1 MRDRLLKKAT
11 VIVLESTISHY
22 KILKKIGQ
30 GGMGEVYLAE
40 DSRLQRK
47 VAVKILPAA
56 AASSPESLARFER
69 EAKTAAAL
77 NHPNVATIYDVGSET
92 RPDGSHIDY
101 IVEEYL
107 EGQNLQDLIWSGRLS
122 RQKALSFATEI
133 GEGLAAINAA
143 GIVHRDLKPGNIF
156 ITSAGHLKILDF
168 GLAKLIQ
175 PPRTEPVGE
184 NSPTL
189 TFSLTGMVAG
199 QLIGTPGYM
208 APEQFGDS
216 EVDQRADIFAFGT
229 VLYEMLSG
237 RHPFESKRSQ
247 SMPSPGKS
255 IHQSIHS
262 TIHRILNEQPLPL
275 DQLEPGLPLRLQWI
289 VEKCLQKDPA
299 ARYQH
304 SSDLLVDLRAA
315 SASSLESGPA
325 PKTAAEGKIGRK
337 RLAII
342 IAVVFFCGLAVSWL
356 LKSMSPQKA
365 QLPPLLEFDFS
376 YKGQIRPWDGPA
388 ISPDG
393 TMVVYR
399 DSGTLWIR
407 DLHALAPRKL
417 EGTEGAGAPFWS
429 PRSDYIAYFTRS
441 QLYKISKAGDGI
453 SALCRLPND
462 LWGGGYWTS
471 SGTIMFGQ
479 GPGGIYEV
487 DEQGGEPRQI
497 LKPEKGENWLY
508 WPSLLPGSKKLMYV
522 ILKEDNSSE
531 IVVQTGGQR
540 TSVLKRPEFITWA
553 VYSRTGH
560 ILYQLGSSTQRG
572 IASFSIWALPFDA
585 ASLKK
590 TGEPFQAIADGMSPT
605 VSSAGTLVYRTRPQ
619 KENRLVWVDRQ
630 GKVLGAIG
638 QPQAVIRNPSISPD
652 GQRVAADGADANS
665 GFDVWIHDPRG
676 TKERITSEFADRRH
690 PVWSPSGDRIA
701 FDSGGSIYIQPL
713 DQSSEARKIL
723 PLGAVE
729 EIFLNWSHS
738 GEFLLYDFLSPN
750 HSNRDIWYLHLP
762 LAENGIPLVQIPADQ
777 TLPQISP
784 NEHYVLYQ
792 STESGGYLPDI
803 FAVSFPDGKRKTK
816 ISISGGTHPRWSPNG
831 NEIFYVDPDD
841 DLVAVSVTGDL
852 QLGQPHHLF
861 TSAEA
866 GSDLSLDALSYVYD
880 VGPKA
885 ERFVVVQMPTG
896 GKIVVVQ
903 NWPEGLRA
911 SK

>member
-1 MRDRLLKKAT
+1 
-11 VIVLESTISHY
+11 VLESTISHY
-22 KILKKIGQ
+22 KILKKLGQ

-40 DSRLQRK
+40 DTRLQRK
-47 VAVKILPAA
+47 VAVKVLPTA
-56 AASSPESLARFER
+56 AASSQESLARFER
-69 EAKTAAAL
+69 EAQTAAAL
-77 NHPNVATIYDVGSET
+77 NHPNIATIYDVGSET
-92 RPDGSHIDY
+92 RPDGSHIYY

-107 EGQNLQDLIWSGRLS
+107 EGQTLQELLRSGRLS
-122 RQKALSFATEI
+122 RQKALSMAIEI

-168 GLAKLIQ
+168 GLAKLMR
-175 PPRTEPVGE
+175 PPRNGPVGE

-199 QLIGTPGYM
+199 QAIGTPGYM
-208 APEQFGDS
+208 APEQFGES

-237 RHPFESKRSQ
+237 HHPFQGKRSR
-247 SMPSPGKS
+247 STSSPRKS
-255 IHQSIHS
+255 IHKSIHS
-262 TIHRILNEQPLPL
+262 TIHRILNEPPLPL

-299 ARYQH
+299 ERYQH

-315 SASSLESGPA
+315 SATSAESGPVR
-325 PKTAAEGKIGRK
+325 KTTVEARMGRK
-337 RLAII
+337 QLALI
-342 IAVVFFCGLAVSWL
+342 IALAFFCGIVVSWL
-356 LKSMSPQKA
+356 MLKSMSQQKV

-399 DSGTLWIR
+399 DSGSLWIR

-417 EGTEGAGAPFWS
+417 EGTEGAGQPFWS
-429 PRSDYIAYFTRS
+429 PKSDYIAYFTQS
-441 QLYKISKAGDGI
+441 QLYKISKAGDSI
-453 SALCRLPND
+453 SALCRLPSD

-479 GPGGIYEV
+479 GPSGIYEV

-508 WPSLLPGSKKLMYV
+508 WPSLLPDSKKLMYV
-522 ILKEDNSSE
+522 SLKQDDSSE
-531 IVVQTGGQR
+531 IVIQTGGQR
-540 TSVLKRPEFITWA
+540 TSVIKRAEFITWA
-553 VYSRTGH
+553 AYSRTGH
-560 ILYQLGSSTQRG
+560 IVYQMGSSTQRG

-585 ASLKK
+585 ARLAR
-590 TGEPFQAIADGMSPT
+590 TGEPFQAVSDGMAPT
-605 VSSAGTLVYRTRPQ
+605 VSLAATLVYRTRPQ

-630 GKVLGAIG
+630 GRVLGAIG

-652 GQRVAADGADANS
+652 GQRVAADGADANG

-676 TKERITSEFADRRH
+676 TKERITPEFADRRH

-701 FDSGGSIYIQPL
+701 FDSGGSIFVQQL
-713 DQSSEARKIL
+713 DQSAEARKIL

-729 EIFLNWSHS
+729 EIFLNWSHN

-750 HSNRDIWYLHLP
+750 RSNRDIWYLRLP
-762 LAENGIPLVQIPADQ
+762 VAGKGIPLVQTPADE

-784 NEHYVLYQ
+784 NGRYVLYQ

-816 ISISGGTHPRWSPNG
+816 ISISGGTHPRWSPTG
-831 NEIFYVDPDD
+831 NEIFYVDHDD
-841 DLVAVSVTGDL
+841 SLVAVSVTGDL
-852 QLGQPHHLF
+852 QLGQPRRLF

-866 GSDLSLDALSYVYD
+866 GTDLSLDALSYVYD

-896 GKIVVVQ
+896 GKIAVVQ
-903 NWPEGLRA
+903 NWPAGFPA

>member
-1 MRDRLLKKAT
+1 M
-11 VIVLESTISHY
+11 LESTISHY
-22 KILKKIGQ
+22 KILEKIGQ

-40 DSRLQRK
+40 DARLQRK

-69 EAKTAAAL
+69 EAQTAAAL
-77 NHPNVATIYDVGSET
+77 NHPNIAIIYDVGSET
-92 RPDGSHIDY
+92 RPDGSQINY

-107 EGQNLQDLIWSGRLS
+107 EGQTLQELLKRGRLS
-122 RQKALSFATEI
+122 RQKALSMAIEI

-143 GIVHRDLKPGNIF
+143 GIVHRDLKPANIF

-199 QLIGTPGYM
+199 QVIGTPGYM

-216 EVDQRADIFAFGT
+216 EVDQRVDIFAFGT

-237 RHPFESKRSQ
+237 HHPFQGKKSQ
-247 SMPSPGKS
+247 SIHTSQGKS
-255 IHQSIHS
+255 IHKSIHS
-262 TIHRILNEQPLPL
+262 TIHRILNEPPLPI
-275 DQLEPGLPLRLQWI
+275 DELEPTLPLRLQWI

-315 SASSLESGPA
+315 SASSLESVPI
-325 PKTAAEGKIGRK
+325 PKTAAEGGIGWK

-342 IAVVFFCGLAVSWL
+342 IAVVFVCGMAVSWL
-356 LKSMSPQKA
+356 LKSMSPPKA

-376 YKGQIRPWDGPA
+376 YKGQIRQWDGPA

-399 DSGTLWIR
+399 DSGALWIR

-417 EGTEGAGAPFWS
+417 EGTEGAGQPFWS
-429 PRSDYIAYFTRS
+429 PKSDYIAYFTQS

-453 SALCRLPND
+453 SALCRLPYD
-462 LWGGGYWTS
+462 LWGGGYWTPN
-471 SGTIMFGQ
+471 GTIMFGQ

-508 WPSLLPGSKKLMYV
+508 WPSLLPDSKKLMYV
-522 ILKEDNSSE
+522 SLKQDNSSE

-540 TSVLKRPEFITWA
+540 TSVIKRPEFITWA

-560 ILYQLGSSTQRG
+560 ILYQMGSSTQRG

-585 ASLKK
+585 AKLRR
-590 TGEPFQAIADGMSPT
+590 TAEPFQAISDGMAPT

-652 GQRVAADGADANS
+652 GQRVAADGADANG

-676 TKERITSEFADRRH
+676 TKDRITAEFADRRH

-701 FDSGGSIYIQPL
+701 FDSGGSIYVQPL
-713 DQSSEARKIL
+713 DQSTEAKKIL

-738 GEFLLYDFLSPN
+738 GQILLYDFLSSN
-750 HSNRDIWYLHLP
+750 RSNRDIWYLHLP
-762 LAENGIPLVQIPADQ
+762 VAKSGIPLVQTPADE

-784 NEHYVLYQ
+784 NERFVLYQ

-816 ISISGGTHPRWSPNG
+816 ISISGGTHPRWSAAG

-852 QLGQPHHLF
+852 QLGQPRRLF

-896 GKIVVVQ
+896 GRIAVVQ
-903 NWPEGLRA
+903 NWPEGFRA
-911 SK
+911 PK

>member
-1 MRDRLLKKAT
+1 M
-11 VIVLESTISHY
+11 LELTTSHY

-40 DSRLQRK
+40 DTRLQRK
-47 VAVKILPAA
+47 VAIKVLPPA
-56 AASSPESLARFER
+56 AASSAESLARFER
-69 EAKTAAAL
+69 EAQTAAAL
-77 NHPNVATIYDVGSET
+77 NHPNIATIYDVGSET
-92 RPDGSHIDY
+92 TADGSHINY
-101 IVEEYL
+101 IVQEYL
-107 EGQNLQDLIWSGRLS
+107 EGQTLQELLRHGRLS
-122 RQKALSFATEI
+122 RQKALSLAIEI

-175 PPRTEPVGE
+175 PPLKTVGD
-184 NSPTL
+184 SPTSI
-189 TFSLTGMVAG
+189 FSLTGMIAG
-199 QLIGTPGYM
+199 QAIGTPGYM
-208 APEQFGDS
+208 APEQFGDA
-216 EVDQRADIFAFGT
+216 EVDQRADIFALGT
-229 VLYEMLSG
+229 VLYEMFSG
-237 RHPFESKRSQ
+237 HHPFR
-247 SMPSPGKS
+247 GKS
-255 IHQSIHS
+255 SSGSDRKSVHS
-262 TIHRILNEQPLPL
+262 TIHRILNEPPPPI

-289 VEKCLQKDPA
+289 VEKCLRKDPA

-315 SASSLESGPA
+315 SASSLEAGPKA
-325 PKTAAEGKIGRK
+325 KPGRIGARQLAA
-337 RLAII
+337 L
-342 IAVVFFCGLAVSWL
+342 IAVVFVCGMAASWL
-356 LKSMSPQKA
+356 LRSASRHKP

-376 YKGQIRPWDGPA
+376 YKGQLRPWDGPA

-393 TMVVYR
+393 TMIVYR
-399 DSGTLWIR
+399 DSGSLWIR
-407 DLHALAPRKL
+407 DLHALSPRKL
-417 EGTEGAGAPFWS
+417 EGTEGAGQPFWS
-429 PRSDYIAYFTRS
+429 PKSDYIGYFTQS
-441 QLYKISKAGDGI
+441 QLYKISSAGDTI
-453 SALCRLPND
+453 TALCRLPYD

-471 SGTIMFGQ
+471 TGAIMFGQ

-497 LKPEKGENWLY
+497 RKPEKGENWLY
-508 WPSLLPGSKKLMYV
+508 WPSLLPDSKKLMYV
-522 ILKEDNSSE
+522 SLKQDNSSE
-531 IVVQTGGQR
+531 IVVETGGRR
-540 TSVLKRPEFITWA
+540 TSVIKSAEFITWA

-560 ILYQLGSSTQRG
+560 ILYQMGSSTQRG

-585 ASLKK
+585 VKLRRTA
-590 TGEPFQAIADGMSPT
+590 EPFQAISDGMAPT

-638 QPQAVIRNPSISPD
+638 QAQAVIRNPSISPD
-652 GQRVAADGADANS
+652 GQRVAADGADANG
-665 GFDVWIHDPRG
+665 GFDVWIHDLRG
-676 TKERITSEFADRRH
+676 TKDRITSEFADRRR

-701 FDSGGSIYIQPL
+701 YDSGGSIYVQPL
-713 DQSSEARKIL
+713 DQSTEARKIL

-738 GEFLLYDFLSPN
+738 GRYLLYDFLSPN
-750 HSNRDIWYLHLP
+750 GTNRDIWYLPLP
-762 LAENGIPLVQIPADQ
+762 LGKKGIPLVQTLADE

-784 NEHYVLYQ
+784 NEHFVLYQ

-816 ISISGGTHPRWSPNG
+816 ISISGGTHPRWSPTG
-831 NEIFYVDPDD
+831 NELFYVDPDD
-841 DLVAVSVTGDL
+841 SLMAVSVTGDL
-852 QLGQPHHLF
+852 HLGQAHRLF

-896 GKIVVVQ
+896 GKITVVQ
-903 NWPEGLRA
+903 NWPEGFRA
-911 SK
+911 PR

>member
-1 MRDRLLKKAT
+1 VRDRLLKKAT

>member
-1 MRDRLLKKAT
+1 
-11 VIVLESTISHY
+11 VLESTISHY

-40 DSRLQRK
+40 DTRLQRK

-56 AASSPESLARFER
+56 ATSSPESLARFER

-77 NHPNVATIYDVGSET
+77 NHPNVVTIFDVGSET
-92 RPDGSHIDY
+92 RPDGSPIYY

-107 EGQNLQDLIWSGRLS
+107 EGQTLQELLWRGRLP
-122 RQKALSFATEI
+122 RQKALSMAIEI

-156 ITSAGHLKILDF
+156 ITSASHLKILDF

-175 PPRTEPVGE
+175 PARTVPVGE

-199 QLIGTPGYM
+199 QVIGTPGYM

-216 EVDQRADIFAFGT
+216 EVDQRADIFAFGV
-229 VLYEMLSG
+229 VLYEILSG
-237 RHPFESKRSQ
+237 HHPFQGKKSQ
-247 SMPSPGKS
+247 SIHSQGKSTPKSTPKNTPKS
-255 IHQSIHS
+255 IHKSIHS
-262 TIHRILNEQPLPL
+262 TIHRILNEPPLPL
-275 DQLEPGLPLRLQWI
+275 GQLEPGLPLRLQWT
-289 VEKCLQKDPA
+289 VEKCLEKDPA

-315 SASSLESGPA
+315 AESSVESGLA
-325 PKTAAEGKIGRK
+325 PKTGGEGKIGGK

-342 IAVVFFCGLAVSWL
+342 VAVAFFCGIAVSWL
-356 LKSMSPQKA
+356 LKPMNQQKA

-417 EGTEGAGAPFWS
+417 EGTEGAGQPFWS
-429 PRSDYIAYFTRS
+429 PKSDYIAYFTQS
-441 QLYKISKAGDGI
+441 QLYKISKAGDSI
-453 SALCRLPND
+453 SALCRLPFD
-462 LWGGGYWTS
+462 LWGGGYWAP

-487 DEQGGEPRQI
+487 DEQSGEPRQI
-497 LKPEKGENWLY
+497 VKPEKGENWLY
-508 WPSLLPGSKKLMYV
+508 WPSLLPDGKNLMYV
-522 ILKEDNSSE
+522 SLKQDNSSE

-540 TSVLKRPEFITWA
+540 TSVIKRAEFITWA

-560 ILYQLGSSTQRG
+560 ILYQMGSSTQRG

-585 ASLKK
+585 AKLRR
-590 TGEPFQAIADGMSPT
+590 TGEPFQAISDGMAPT

-630 GKVLGAIG
+630 GKVLEAIG

-652 GQRVAADGADANS
+652 GQRVAADGADANG

-676 TKERITSEFADRRH
+676 TKDRITSEFADRRH

-701 FDSGGSIYIQPL
+701 FDSGGSIYVQPL
-713 DQSSEARKIL
+713 DQSTEARKIL

-738 GEFLLYDFLSPN
+738 GQFLLYDFLSPN
-750 HSNRDIWYLHLP
+750 RSNRDIWYLHLP
-762 LAENGIPLVQIPADQ
+762 LAGNGMPLVQTPADE

-784 NEHYVLYQ
+784 NEHFVLYQ

-816 ISISGGTHPRWSPNG
+816 ISISGGTHPRWSPTG

-852 QLGQPHHLF
+852 QLGQPRRLF

-885 ERFVVVQMPTG
+885 ERFAVVQMPTG
-896 GKIVVVQ
+896 GRIAVVQ
-903 NWPEGLRA
+903 NWPEGFRA
-911 SK
+911 PK

>member
-1 MRDRLLKKAT
+1 
-11 VIVLESTISHY
+11 VLESTISHY

-30 GGMGEVYLAE
+30 GGMGEVYLA
-40 DSRLQRK
+40 DDTRLHRK
-47 VAVKILPAA
+47 VAVKVLPAA
-56 AASSPESLARFER
+56 AASSAESLARFER
-69 EAKTAAAL
+69 EAQTAAAL

-107 EGQNLQDLIWSGRLS
+107 EGQTLQELLQRGRLP
-122 RQKALSFATEI
+122 RQKALSMAIEI

-156 ITSAGHLKILDF
+156 ITSSGHLKILDF

-175 PPRTEPVGE
+175 PPRTEPAGE

-199 QLIGTPGYM
+199 QVIGTPGYM
-208 APEQFGDS
+208 APEQFGES
-216 EVDQRADIFAFGT
+216 EVDQRADIFAFGV

-237 RHPFESKRSQ
+237 NHPFQGKRSQ

-255 IHQSIHS
+255 IHS
-262 TIHRILNEQPLPL
+262 TIHRILNEPPPPL
-275 DQLEPGLPLRLQWI
+275 DQVEPGLPLRLQWT

-315 SASSLESGPA
+315 AANSGEAGPT
-325 PKTAAEGKIGRK
+325 PKTAPEGKIGRT

-342 IAVVFFCGLAVSWL
+342 IAVAFFCGIAVSWL
-356 LKSMSPQKA
+356 FKSMSQPKA

-417 EGTEGAGAPFWS
+417 EGTEGAGQPFWS
-429 PRSDYIAYFTRS
+429 PRSDYIAYFTQS
-441 QLYKISKAGDGI
+441 QLYKISKAGDSI
-453 SALCRLPND
+453 SALCRLPYD
-462 LWGGGYWTS
+462 LWGGGYWTP

-497 LKPEKGENWLY
+497 VKPEKGENWLY
-508 WPSLLPGSKKLMYV
+508 WPSLLPDSKKLMYV
-522 ILKEDNSSE
+522 SLKQDNSSE
-531 IVVQTGGQR
+531 IVIQTGVQR
-540 TSVLKRPEFITWA
+540 TSVIKRAEFITWTT
-553 VYSRTGH
+553 YSRTGH
-560 ILYQLGSSTQRG
+560 ILYQMGSSTQRG

-585 ASLKK
+585 SKQAP
-590 TGEPFQAIADGMSPT
+590 TGEPFLAVSDGMAPT
-605 VSSAGTLVYRTRPQ
+605 VSAAGTLVYRTRPQ

-652 GQRVAADGADANS
+652 GQRVAADGADPHG

-701 FDSGGSIYIQPL
+701 FDSGGSIYVQPV
-713 DQSSEARKIL
+713 DQSTEARKIL

-738 GEFLLYDFLSPN
+738 GQILLYDFLAPN
-750 HSNRDIWYLHLP
+750 RSNRDIWYLHLP
-762 LAENGIPLVQIPADQ
+762 VAKSGIPLVQTPADEM
-777 TLPQISP
+777 LPQISP
-784 NEHYVLYQ
+784 DEHYVLYQ

-816 ISISGGTHPRWSPNG
+816 ISISGGTHPRWSPTG

-841 DLVAVSVTGDL
+841 SLVAVSVTGDL
-852 QLGQPHHLF
+852 KLGQPRRLF
-861 TSAEA
+861 TSEEV
-866 GSDLSLDALSYVYD
+866 GSDLSLDTLSYVYD

-896 GKIVVVQ
+896 GRIAVVQ
-903 NWPEGLRA
+903 NWPEGFRA
-911 SK
+911 TK

>member
-1 MRDRLLKKAT
+1 
-11 VIVLESTISHY
+11 VLESTISHY

-92 RPDGSHIDY
+92 RPDGSHINF

-107 EGQNLQDLIWSGRLS
+107 EGQTLQDLIWSGRLS

-175 PPRTEPVGE
+175 PERTEPVEE

-189 TFSLTGMVAG
+189 TLSPTSLVAG
-199 QLIGTPGYM
+199 QVVGTPGYM

-315 SASSLESGPA
+315 SASSAESGPVL
-325 PKTAAEGKIGRK
+325 KKAAEGIGRT

-342 IAVVFFCGLAVSWL
+342 VAVAFFCGIAVSWL
-356 LKSMSPQKA
+356 LKSMNQQKA
-365 QLPPLLEFDFS
+365 QLSQLLEFDFS

-417 EGTEGAGAPFWS
+417 EGTEGAGTPFWS

-462 LWGGGYWTS
+462 LWGGGYWTPN
-471 SGTIMFGQ
+471 GTIMFGQ

-497 LKPEKGENWLY
+497 LKPGKGENWLY
-508 WPSLLPGSKKLMYV
+508 WPSLLPDSKKLMYV
-522 ILKEDNSSE
+522 SLKQDNSSE

-540 TSVLKRPEFITWA
+540 ISVLKRAEFITWTS
-553 VYSRTGH
+553 YSRTGH

-638 QPQAVIRNPSISPD
+638 QPQAVIRNPSVSPD

-713 DQSSEARKIL
+713 DQSTEARKIL

-750 HSNRDIWYLHLP
+750 RSNRDIWYLHLP
-762 LAENGIPLVQIPADQ
+762 LAGNGIPLVQIPADQ

-816 ISISGGTHPRWSPNG
+816 ISISGGTHPRWSPTG

-852 QLGQPHHLF
+852 QLGQPRRLF

-880 VGPKA
+880 VGAKA
-885 ERFVVVQMPTG
+885 ERFAVVQMPTG
-896 GKIVVVQ
+896 GKIAVVQ
-903 NWPEGLRA
+903 NWPEGFRA
-911 SK
+911 PK

>member
-1 MRDRLLKKAT
+1 
-11 VIVLESTISHY
+11 VVESTISHY

-40 DSRLQRK
+40 DTRLQRK
-47 VAVKILPAA
+47 VAIKVLPAV
-56 AASSPESLARFER
+56 AASIPEGLARFER
-69 EAKTAAAL
+69 EAQTAAAL
-77 NHPNVATIYDVGSET
+77 NHPNIATIYDVGSEA
-92 RPDGSHIDY
+92 RPDGSHIY
-101 IVEEYL
+101 FIVEEYL
-107 EGQNLQDLIWSGRLS
+107 EGQTLQEFLKHGRLS
-122 RQKALSFATEI
+122 LQKALSFAIEI

-156 ITSAGHLKILDF
+156 ITLSGHLKILDF

-175 PPRTEPVGE
+175 PAPTEPVGG

-199 QLIGTPGYM
+199 PAVGTPGYM
-208 APEQFGDS
+208 APEQFDGL
-216 EVDQRADIFAFGT
+216 EADQRADIFAFGM

-237 RHPFESKRSQ
+237 HHPFE
-247 SMPSPGKS
+247 GK
-255 IHQSIHS
+255 SIHS
-262 TIHRILNEQPLPL
+262 TIHRILNEPPRPF
-275 DQLEPGLPLRLQWI
+275 DQLESSLPPRLQWI
-289 VEKCLQKDPA
+289 LEKCLQKDPA

-304 SSDLLVDLRAA
+304 SSDLVVDLRAA
-315 SASSLESGPA
+315 SASSAEPVPK
-325 PKTAAEGKIGRK
+325 PKTTSAGKMAGKRVAIFIAAAFI
-337 RLAII
+337 
-342 IAVVFFCGLAVSWL
+342 CGMAVSWL
-356 LKSMSPQKA
+356 FKSISAPTA
-365 QLPPLLEFDFS
+365 QPPPLLEFDFP

-417 EGTEGAGAPFWS
+417 SGTEGAGQPFWS
-429 PRSDYIAYFTRS
+429 PNSDYIAYFTQS
-441 QLYKISKAGDGI
+441 QLYKISKAGDSI

-462 LWGGGYWTS
+462 LWGGGYWS
-471 SGTIMFGQ
+471 PKGTILFGQ

-487 DEQGGEPRQI
+487 DEQGGAPRQI

-508 WPSLLPGSKKLMYV
+508 WPSLLPDSNKLMYV
-522 ILKEDNSSE
+522 SMKQDNSSE
-531 IVVQTGGQR
+531 IVIQTARQR
-540 TSVLKRPEFITWA
+540 TSVVKRAEFITWA
-553 VYSRTGH
+553 TYSRTGH
-560 ILYQLGSSTQRG
+560 ILYQMGSSTQRG

-585 ASLKK
+585 AKLAR
-590 TGEPFQAIADGMSPT
+590 TAEPFQAVSDGMAPT
-605 VSSAGTLVYRTRPQ
+605 VSSGGTLVYRTRPE
-619 KENRLVWVDRQ
+619 KENRLAWVNRQ

-652 GQRVAADGADANS
+652 GQRVAAEGADANS
-665 GFDVWIHDPRG
+665 GFDIWIHDLRG

-690 PVWSPSGDRIA
+690 AVWSPGGDQIA
-701 FDSGGSIYIQPL
+701 FDSGGSIYVQQL
-713 DQSSEARKIL
+713 DQSTEARKIL

-738 GEFLLYDFLSPN
+738 GQTLLYDFLAPN
-750 HSNRDIWYLHLP
+750 RSNRDIWYLHLP
-762 LAENGIPLVQIPADQ
+762 LAKNGIPLIQTPADEM
-777 TLPQISP
+777 LPQISP
-784 NEHYVLYQ
+784 NEHFVLYQ

-816 ISISGGTHPRWSPNG
+816 ISISGGTHPRWSPTG

-841 DLVAVSVTGDL
+841 SLVAVSVTPDL
-852 QLGQPHHLF
+852 KLGQPRRLF
-861 TSAEA
+861 TSEEA
-866 GSDLSLDALSYVYD
+866 GSDLSLDTLSYVYD

-896 GKIVVVQ
+896 GRIAVVQ
-903 NWPEGLRA
+903 NWLEGFRA
-911 SK
+911 AK

>member
-1 MRDRLLKKAT
+1 
-11 VIVLESTISHY
+11 VLELTTSHY

-40 DSRLQRK
+40 DTRLQRK
-47 VAVKILPAA
+47 VAVKVLPAA
-56 AASSPESLARFER
+56 TASFPESLARFER
-69 EAKTAAAL
+69 EAQTAAAL
-77 NHPNVATIYDVGSET
+77 NHPNIATIYDVGSEK
-92 RPDGSHIDY
+92 RQDGSRINY

-107 EGQNLQDLIWSGRLS
+107 EGQTLQDLLKRGRLS
-122 RQKALSFATEI
+122 RQKALSMAVEI

-175 PPRTEPVGE
+175 PPRTELAE
-184 NSPTL
+184 DSPTL
-189 TFSLTGMVAG
+189 TFSLTAMIAG
-199 QLIGTPGYM
+199 QVIGTPGYM

-237 RHPFESKRSQ
+237 HHPFQGKRSQ
-247 SMPSPGKS
+247 SGHSVQGT
-255 IHQSIHS
+255 SIHS
-262 TIHRILNEQPLPL
+262 TIHRILNEPPLPIE
-275 DQLEPGLPLRLQWI
+275 QLEPSLPLRLQWI
-289 VEKCLQKDPA
+289 VEKCLRKDPA

-304 SSDLLVDLRAA
+304 SSDLLVDLRA
-315 SASSLESGPA
+315 SASSLESSPI
-325 PKTAAEGKIGRK
+325 PKEGRIGRK

-342 IAVVFFCGLAVSWL
+342 IAAVFVCGMTVSWL
-356 LKSMSPQKA
+356 LKSMSQQKA

-399 DSGTLWIR
+399 DSGSLWIR

-417 EGTEGAGAPFWS
+417 EGTEGAGQPFWS
-429 PRSDYIAYFTRS
+429 PKSDYIGYFTQS
-441 QLYKISKAGDGI
+441 QLYKISNAGDSI
-453 SALCRLPND
+453 SALCRLPYD

-508 WPSLLPGSKKLMYV
+508 WPSLLPDSKKLMYV
-522 ILKEDNSSE
+522 SLKQDNSSE
-531 IVVQTGGQR
+531 IVVETGGQR
-540 TSVLKRPEFITWA
+540 TSVIKSAEFITWA

-560 ILYQLGSSTQRG
+560 ILYQRGSSTQRG

-585 ASLKK
+585 VKLRRTA
-590 TGEPFQAIADGMSPT
+590 EPFQAISDGMAPT

-619 KENRLVWVDRQ
+619 KENRLVWVDRE
-630 GKVLGAIG
+630 GKVLGAVG

-652 GQRVAADGADANS
+652 GQRVAADGADANG

-701 FDSGGSIYIQPL
+701 FDSGGSIYVQPL
-713 DQSSEARKIL
+713 DQSTEARKIL

-738 GEFLLYDFLSPN
+738 GQFLLYDFLSPN
-750 HSNRDIWYLHLP
+750 GSNRDIWYLPMP
-762 LAENGIPLVQIPADQ
+762 LAGNGMPLVQSPADE

-784 NEHYVLYQ
+784 NEHFVLYQ

-803 FAVSFPDGKRKTK
+803 FAVSFPGGKRKTK
-816 ISISGGTHPRWSPNG
+816 ISISGGTHPRWSPTG
-831 NEIFYVDPDD
+831 DEIFYVDPDD
-841 DLVAVSVTGDL
+841 SLVAVSVTGDL
-852 QLGQPHHLF
+852 QLGQPRRLF

-896 GKIVVVQ
+896 GKVAVVQ
-903 NWPEGLRA
+903 NWPEGFRA
-911 SK
+911 PK